1 MALLLTDVAYVP
13 MPSMEQL
20 DPRLIP
26 ASRPSLARRLSLLI
40 SALIGVVLALFL
52 WLAVRD
58 VEAALLHAGAERA
71 HGAASQVAELIR
83 KSAEPHLH
91 ELQRLA
97 RHPAVREYLD
107 DPNEDDAEAAA
118 RVLLTA
124 ATLAGQPPVRIGDAT
139 GKYLLA
145 GRVASSQSGTKALP
159 PSPKTPAPLPGIGPF
174 QMSNGVIH
182 WDVVAEVHA
191 SNAASA
197 PLVGY
202 VTSRHLLSS
211 AVSGMDLSSLV
222 QGRAAVKIGNQHD
235 DVWSELAEPLSSPRV
250 ETLGAGPSWH
260 GGDGDQ
266 GRIAGTAQIAGT
278 RWQVLVEIPRQDVV
292 EPAWVFFWRMLPL
305 GLVFVVTAGLFVYVF
320 TPRITKPLRDLTAAA
335 EAISAGSHPSRIK
348 TPRRD
353 DIGRLAIAF
362 NEMAERLEDRVQQ
375 RTRRLAEAEERTK
388 AILSTAND
396 AFVGMDGA
404 GRIIDWNRQAET
416 IFGWTSQEAI
426 GCGLVD
432 TIIPERHRGAHRTE
446 LARYL
451 PTGDGT
457 VLNQRMELTALRKN
471 GDEFPVEIT
480 IWASGSSENPT
491 LHSFVRDIT
500 ERKRAERAVSDAK
513 TEAERANQAKNEFLS
528 RMSHDLRTPLNAILG
543 FAQLLETERLKPD
556 QHEGVQ
562 LILRGG
568 KHLLELINEVLDI
581 TRIETGQLS
590 LSPQP
595 VDVRDVV
602 QHATAL
608 VSALAADRGI
618 TLDIADVP
626 KPGWAV
632 IADRQRLTQVLL
644 NLLSNAIK
652 YNRRSGRV
660 TVAFETKADRRLR
673 ITVTDTGAGIPPDKL
688 KRLFTPFER
697 LGAEATAIEGTGLGL
712 ALSRGLTAAM
722 GGSLGVVSRV
732 DHGSTFWL
740 EFTLSDRPCTAHMD
754 DTRPVH
760 ATDAH
765 IRGKI
770 LYIEDNLANARL
782 MERILERR
790 PHVVLAHA
798 STAGRG
804 IRKAAEME
812 ADLILLDL
820 HLPDVSGEEVMRQ
833 LAQDPSLRS
842 IPVVVLTADATPEQS
857 RRLIAAGAT
866 AYLTKPIEVTRL
878 LRLLDEL
885 LSQSPHDLQDVREGQ
900 LF

>member
-1 MALLLTDVAYVP
+1 
-13 MPSMEQL
+13 MEQP
-20 DPRLIP
+20 DTRLIP
-26 ASRPSLARRLSLLI
+26 TSRPSLGRRLSLLT
-40 SALIGVVLALFL
+40 SALIGVVLSSFL
-52 WLAVRD
+52 WLAFHD
-58 VEAALLHAGAERA
+58 VKDALLRAGADRA
-71 HGAASQVAELIR
+71 QDAAGQVAELLSE
-83 KSAEPHLH
+83 SAERRLH
-91 ELQRLA
+91 DLQRLA
-97 RHPAVREYLD
+97 RHPAVREYLY
-107 DPNEDDAEAAA
+107 DPNEDDAEFAA
-118 RVLLTA
+118 RVHLTT
-124 ATLAGQPPVRIGDAT
+124 ATLADQPPVGIADAR
-139 GKYLLA
+139 GKHLIA
-145 GRVASSQSGTKALP
+145 GRVASSPSGTKAP
-159 PSPKTPAPLPGIGPF
+159 PLPKIAAPVPGISPF
-174 QMSNGVIH
+174 QLSNGVIY
-182 WDVVAEVHA
+182 WDVVAEVRA
-191 SNAASA
+191 SSAASA

-202 VTSRHLLSS
+202 VTSRHLLSNAAS
-211 AVSGMDLSSLV
+211 WIDLSRLV
-222 QGRAAVKIGNQHD
+222 QGAAITIGNQHG
-235 DVWSELAEPLSSPRV
+235 DVRTDLTEVTPSPGVEPPRAWLSPSP
-250 ETLGAGPSWH
+250 S
-260 GGDGDQ
+260 DNDQ
-266 GRIAGTAQIAGT
+266 GRIGATAQIAGT
-278 RWQVLVEIPRQDVV
+278 PWQVWVELPRKEVV
-292 EPAWVFFWRMLPL
+292 EPASVFVWRMLPF

-320 TPRITKPLRDLTAAA
+320 SPRITKPLRDLTAAA
-335 EAISAGSHPSRIK
+335 EAISAGSHPSRIT

-375 RTRRLAEAEERTK
+375 RTLRLAEAEERTK

-416 IFGWTSQEAI
+416 IFGWTSREAM
-426 GCGLVD
+426 GRGLVD
-432 TIIPERHRGAHRTE
+432 TIIPERHRAAHRAG

-451 PTGDGT
+451 RTGDGA

-480 IWASGSSENPT
+480 IWASGSTEDPT
-491 LHSFVRDIT
+491 YHSFVRDIT

-568 KHLLELINEVLDI
+568 KHLLDLINEVLDI

-602 QHATAL
+602 QHAVAL
-608 VSALAADRGI
+608 VSPLAADRGI
-618 TLDIADVP
+618 ALDIAELP
-626 KPGWAV
+626 KRWAV
-632 IADRQRLTQVLL
+632 VADRQRLTQVLL

-652 YNRRSGRV
+652 YNRRRGRV
-660 TVAFETKADRRLR
+660 TVAFEKKAGRRLR

-740 EFTLSDRPCTAHMD
+740 EFTLADRPCIVPID
-754 DTRPVH
+754 DTRPPQ
-760 ATDAH
+760 ATDAC
-765 IRGKI
+765 ITGKV
-770 LYIEDNLANARL
+770 LYIEDNLANVRL

-820 HLPDVSGEEVMRQ
+820 HLPDVNGEEVMRQ

-842 IPVVVLTADATPEQS
+842 IPVVVLTADATPEQA

-866 AYLTKPIEVTRL
+866 AYLTKPIEVARL

-885 LSQSPHDLQDVREGQ
+885 LSQPPDDLQDVRAG
-900 LF
+900 

>member
-1 MALLLTDVAYVP
+1 
-13 MPSMEQL
+13 MPSMEQP
-20 DPRLIP
+20 DKFLISTP
-26 ASRPSLARRLSLLI
+26 RPSLGRRMSLLT
-40 SALIGVVLALFL
+40 SALIGVVLSLFL
-52 WLAVRD
+52 WSAFRD
-58 VEAALLHAGAERA
+58 MNEALLRAGSDRA
-71 HGAASQVAELIR
+71 RDAASQMAELLSE
-83 KSAEPHLH
+83 SAEQRLH
-91 ELQRLA
+91 NLQRLA
-97 RHPAVREYLD
+97 RQPAVREYLY
-107 DPNEDDAEAAA
+107 DPNEDDAEYAA
-118 RVLLTA
+118 RVHLTT
-124 ATLAGQPPVRIGDAT
+124 ATLAGQPPVGIADAT
-139 GKYLLA
+139 GKHLLA
-145 GRVASSQSGTKALP
+145 GRVASFPAGTKVLP
-159 PSPKTPAPLPGIGPF
+159 PLPKSAPLSGISPL
-174 QMSNGVIH
+174 QVSQDVIY
-182 WDVVAEVHA
+182 WDVVAEVRA

-211 AVSGMDLSSLV
+211 ATSWVDLSRLV
-222 QGRAAVKIGNQHD
+222 PGGTVKIGNLQG
-235 DVWSELAEPLSSPRV
+235 DVWTDLTEAPPAPSDNTPPAAP
-250 ETLGAGPSWH
+250 GPYRF
-260 GGDGDQ
+260 DDDQ
-266 GRIAGTAQIAGT
+266 GRIGATAQIAGT
-278 RWQVLVEIPRQDVV
+278 SWQVWVEFPRKEVTD
-292 EPAWVFFWRMLPL
+292 PAWVFLWRMVPFV
-305 GLVFVVTAGLFVYVF
+305 LVFVVTTGLFVYVF
-320 TPRITKPLRDLTAAA
+320 SPRITGPLRALTAAA
-335 EAISAGSHPSRIK
+335 RAIAAGSHPSRIQ
-348 TPRRD
+348 TSRRD

-375 RTRRLAEAEERTK
+375 RTIRLAEAEERTK

-404 GRIIDWNRQAET
+404 GRIIDWNRQAEI
-416 IFGWTSQEAI
+416 IFGWTSREAI
-426 GCGLVD
+426 GRSLVD
-432 TIIPERHRGAHRTE
+432 TIIPERDRAAHRTG

-451 PTGDGT
+451 GTGDGA

-480 IWASGSSENPT
+480 IWASGSTEDPT
-491 LHSFVRDIT
+491 FHSFVRDIT
-500 ERKRAERAVSDAK
+500 ERKRAEQEVSDAK

-602 QHATAL
+602 EHAVAL
-608 VSALAADRGI
+608 ISPLATDRRI
-618 TLDIADVP
+618 ALDIADVP

-652 YNRRSGRV
+652 YNKRKGRV
-660 TVAFETKADRRLR
+660 TVAFEKKAGRRLR

-722 GGSLGVVSRV
+722 GGSLGVASRV
-732 DHGSTFWL
+732 DRGSTFWV
-740 EFTLSDRPCTAHMD
+740 EFALADRPCAVARD
-754 DTRPVH
+754 DTRPPQ
-760 ATDAH
+760 ATDAR
-765 IRGKI
+765 IKGNV
-770 LYIEDNLANARL
+770 LYIEDNLANVRL

-790 PHVVLAHA
+790 PDVTLAHA

-820 HLPDVSGEEVMRQ
+820 HLPDVNGEEVMRQ
-833 LAQDPSLRS
+833 LAQDPALRS
-842 IPVVVLTADATPEQS
+842 IPVVVLTADATPEQA
-857 RRLIAAGAT
+857 RRLIDAGAT
-866 AYLTKPIEVTRL
+866 AYLTKPIEVARL

-885 LSQSPHDLQDVREGQ
+885 LSQSADDLQDVRAG
-900 LF
+900 